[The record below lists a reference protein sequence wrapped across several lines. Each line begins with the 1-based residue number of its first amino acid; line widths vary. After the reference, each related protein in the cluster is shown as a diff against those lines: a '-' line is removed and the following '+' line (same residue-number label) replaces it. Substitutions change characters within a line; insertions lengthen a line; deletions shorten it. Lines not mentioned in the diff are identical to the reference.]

1 LSDSS
6 YDRRSLASEESKP
19 LSRDIVE
26 RAVKPDALEA
36 IKIPEALDMPLVEEE
51 DLYLLKK
58 KKDKKKSK
66 VVSKQAIFK
75 EPEF

>member
-1 LSDSS
+1 LSNSS
-6 YDRRSLASEESKP
+6 YDRRSPASEESKP

-26 RAVKPDALEA
+26 RAVKPNALEA
-36 IKIPEALDMPLVEEE
+36 IKIPEALDMPPAKEE
-51 DLYLLKK
+51 DSYLPKK

-66 VVSKQAIFK
+66 VTLKQAIFK